1 MKFIAGN
8 QEFANNAKQLIPDT
22 TIFDRMI
29 LDLPTTHKGILWD
42 HNTTL
47 GGEISSGTGDNIIY
61 RSAYYLYLDN
71 HETIE
76 TITEDN
82 VTNNVFTLD
91 VWNKIEEPN
100 VSLNDIFDTWAIV
113 QVSENTY
120 LFFIWFDLEQE
131 FTLRWTEK
139 DDYDWYLQV
148 VI

>member
-29 LDLPTTHKGILWD
+29 LDLPGATYKGILWD
-42 HNTTL
+42 HNDAL
-47 GGEISSGTGDNIIY
+47 GGKISSGTGDNIIY

-71 HETIE
+71 HETI
-76 TITEDN
+76 TD
-82 VTNNVFTLD
+82 NVFTLK
-91 VWNKIEEPN
+91 VRNKIAN
-100 VSLNDIFDTWAIV
+100 VSLNDLFDTWAIV

-131 FTLRWTEK
+131 FTLSWTGFS
-139 DDYDWYLQV
+139 DDIDDNDWYLQV

>member
-29 LDLPTTHKGILWD
+29 LDLPAATYKGILWD

-47 GGEISSGTGDNIIY
+47 DGKISSGTGTNIIY

-71 HETIE
+71 HETI
-76 TITEDN
+76 TSD
-82 VTNNVFTLD
+82 NVFTFK
-91 VWNKIEEPN
+91 VRNKIAD
-100 VSLNDIFDTWAIV
+100 VSLNDLFKTWAIV

-120 LFFIWFDLEQE
+120 LFFI
-131 FTLRWTEK
+131 
-139 DDYDWYLQV
+139 
-148 VI
+148 

>member
-22 TIFDRMI
+22 TIFDKMI
-29 LDLPTTHKGILWD
+29 LNLPATYKGILWD

-47 GGEISSGTGDNIIY
+47 GGKISSGTGTNTIY

-71 HETIE
+71 HETI
-76 TITEDN
+76 TDN
-82 VTNNVFTLD
+82 VFKLN
-91 VWNKIEEPN
+91 VWNKMSNN
-100 VSLNDIFDTWAIV
+100 VSLNTLFDTWAIV

-120 LFFIWFDLEQE
+120 LFFIWFDLEQK
-131 FTLRWTEK
+131 FTLSWTAPSVN
-139 DDYDWYLQV
+139 DWYLQV

>member
-8 QEFANNAKQLIPDT
+8 EAFANNAKQLIPDT

-29 LDLPTTHKGILWD
+29 LDLPGATYKGILWD

-47 GGEISSGTGDNIIY
+47 DGKISSGTGTNTIY
-61 RSAYYLYLDN
+61 RSAYYLYLDK
-71 HETIE
+71 HETI
-76 TITEDN
+76 TD
-82 VTNNVFTLD
+82 NVFTLK
-91 VWNKIEEPN
+91 VRNKIAD
-100 VSLNDIFDTWAIV
+100 VSLDTLFDTWAIV

-131 FTLRWTEK
+131 FTLSWTDKSVEN
-139 DDYDWYLQV
+139 DWYLQV

>member
-8 QEFANNAKQLIPDT
+8 EAFANNAKQLIPDT

-29 LDLPTTHKGILWD
+29 LDLPATHKGILWD

-47 GGEISSGTGDNIIY
+47 GGKISSGAGTDIIY

-71 HETIE
+71 HETI
-76 TITEDN
+76 TENDFIFN
-82 VTNNVFTLD
+82 VK
-91 VWNKIEEPN
+91 NKMAN
-100 VSLNDIFDTWAIV
+100 DVSLNDLFDTWAIV

-120 LFFIWFDLEQE
+120 LFFIWFDLEQK
-131 FTLRWTEK
+131 FTLSWANPSA
-139 DDYDWYLQV
+139 DNDWYLQV